1 MRIDAER
8 LVHGACTALALFLS
22 MAIIAMIPTIR
33 SAGTLDT
40 DGWFLLASG
49 REVVE
54 SGIPTTN
61 PFTAVEGQGIV
72 LQQWLHDAWL
82 YLCWKVAGYTG
93 VAVSVAIPAALALCT
108 YTGAVCRL
116 ARVPRHP
123 WVPLLIG
130 ALGFSLMASYLSI
143 RPSIWTAALLFVA
156 ISICLEWRQ
165 SANPRC
171 LLALPI
177 VSLLS
182 VNLQA
187 ALWPLPSVAAA
198 CFLLPEKGE
207 ISTQATAETLRA
219 WWRSRLPLLAAV
231 AGMAAESLVNP
242 YCIDGSLYVLRSL
255 GAASYGGVILELNPV
270 WVMPVAAL
278 FWGASILVAF
288 ISCVLARRF
297 PPQVASGLLGGVC
310 NRRGAC
316 RQVPLDNVDGFISRC
331 RRIRRPERRN
341 QPPGASP
348 VDCRESRYGPR
359 PSVLHRQQR
368 P

>member
-8 LVHGACTALALFLS
+8 LVHGACTALALLLS
-22 MAIIAMIPTIR
+22 MAIIAMIPAIR

-93 VAVSVAIPAALALCT
+93 VAVSAAIPAALALCT

-116 ARVPRHP
+116 ARVPRYP

-130 ALGFSLMASYLSI
+130 ALGVFPLMASYLSI
-143 RPSIWTAALLFVA
+143 RPSIWTAALLFA
-156 ISICLEWRQ
+156 TISICLEWRQ

-187 ALWPLPSVAAA
+187 ALWPPAGGRRRMLPA
-198 CFLLPEKGE
+198 PRKGGDL
-207 ISTQATAETLRA
+207 TTCKR
-219 WWRSRLPLLAAV
+219 
-231 AGMAAESLVNP
+231 
-242 YCIDGSLYVLRSL
+242 
-255 GAASYGGVILELNPV
+255 
-270 WVMPVAAL
+270 
-278 FWGASILVAF
+278 
-288 ISCVLARRF
+288 
-297 PPQVASGLLGGVC
+297 
-310 NRRGAC
+310 
-316 RQVPLDNVDGFISRC
+316 
-331 RRIRRPERRN
+331 
-341 QPPGASP
+341 
-348 VDCRESRYGPR
+348 
-359 PSVLHRQQR
+359 
-368 P
+368 